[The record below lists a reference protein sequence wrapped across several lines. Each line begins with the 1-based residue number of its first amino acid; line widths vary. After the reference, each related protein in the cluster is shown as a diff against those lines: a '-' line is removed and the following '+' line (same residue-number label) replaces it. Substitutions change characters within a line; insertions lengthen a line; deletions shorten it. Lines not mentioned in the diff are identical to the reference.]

1 MKKRI
6 FLPALILTLVAVT
19 LIGCGRRM
27 NDATGKDQPDTTV
40 ENKEQPSNGLTNN
53 DNLVDGVID
62 GVEDTVDG
70 VVNGV
75 DDVVDGAGNTLDDM
89 VTDEPAANG
98 AANPR

>member
-1 MKKRI
+1 MKKRF

-40 ENKEQPSNGLTNN
+40 ENKEHPSNGLTNN